1 MSNPRSVEEIASA
14 IEGMSREDREVLLLR
29 MAKIDDILEDLEDV
43 IDLLRLANESGRP
56 YEDFLAELRA
66 EGREV

>member
-1 MSNPRSVEEIASA
+1 MSNPISVEEIASA
-14 IEGMSREDREVLLLR
+14 IEGMSREDREALLLR